1 MEIRQQSYGEER
13 TTFVDRLRTAL
24 VGRSIT
30 RKLPSRS
37 DLVALD
43 LGCGYRAGYLKMIQH
58 RLAEGTGVDVSVA
71 PECDSI
77 PHLKF
82 IRSTIDDALPALPS
96 SHYDLILFI
105 SVLEHL
111 HSPMVALEHCYRLLK
126 PGGLLMINV
135 PTWYAKPVLEISAF
149 RFGTSPAREMDDH
162 KMYYSKRDIW
172 PLLVKSGFKPSRI
185 SLHYQRLG
193 MILFAL
199 ATRS

>member
-1 MEIRQQSYGEER
+1 MNRPEFVLLETEANQSPAPKGLTPSYLMPSNKVETRQQSYGEEK

-24 VGRSIT
+24 VGRSIS

-43 LGCGYRAGYLKMIQH
+43 LGCGYHAGYLKMIRH

-82 IRSTIDDALPALPS
+82 IRSAIDQALPALPS
-96 SHYDLILFI
+96 NRYDLILFI

-111 HSPMVALEHCYRLLK
+111 HSPLDALEHCHRLLK
-126 PGGLLMINV
+126 PGGLLMVNV
-135 PTWYAKPVLEISAF
+135 PTRYAKPSPHNYVVLGRRTAVI
-149 RFGTSPAREMDDH
+149 R
-162 KMYYSKRDIW
+162 
-172 PLLVKSGFKPSRI
+172 
-185 SLHYQRLG
+185 
-193 MILFAL
+193 
-199 ATRS
+199 